1 MENSELSQHIETFLK
16 ELSKNGIG
24 IEEVAQCSGI
34 SIHSLSNWRN
44 GYSKPNHK
52 NLTKLREYALNVWLS
67 NKESLYYKT
76 EYRELREVVHTFYN
90 QIDNILMNM
99 SSTGETEKKILDD
112 HKNNPQAQDMLEK
125 FLDFGALDM
134 YVNLD
139 NQDVTKMSEKIDIN
153 KKIKKKYQK
162 TFIENINNLIEF
174 VDETSQYEVET
185 LCESHFFP
193 DKLVKR
199 QLQEF
204 YDNIPHEEDFDVRY
218 KISSIGEQWIQTNL
232 GISKTQVKNW
242 RIGKDRPS
250 EENLEI
256 LKKLVRRKGKTA
268 FLGYIFL
275 KEDLVNMFLPS
286 LDIEVENKEEEIA
299 LHYTLEYFT
308 NVLFYYCY
316 YNENVKSL
324 INDVQENTIKQT
336 GISIASSFFDE
347 IHSLKVSREVYYDEE
362 ARQNMSDLKE
372 YFDMSHKSVEYVLN
386 KDQQILDRIF
396 IDENIQLL
404 MDYAD
409 ANFDDDKKEALT
421 EVVRKLKKNE
431 GIRPLILVSNVKYRK
446 LYHPN
451 MSNI

>member
-1 MENSELSQHIETFLK
+1 MENRDLSQHIETFLK

-24 IEEVAQCSGI
+24 IEEVAQCSEI

-52 NLTKLREYALNVWLS
+52 NLTKLREYALNVWSS

-76 EYRELREVVHTFYN
+76 EYRELREVVQTFYN
-90 QIDNILMNM
+90 RIDNILMNM

-125 FLDFGALDM
+125 FLDFGAFDM
-134 YVNLD
+134 YVNFD
-139 NQDVTKMSEKIDIN
+139 NQDVAKMSEKVDIN

-174 VDETSQYEVET
+174 IDETSQYEVET
-185 LCESHFFP
+185 LCESHLFP

-199 QLQEF
+199 QVKEF
-204 YDNIPHEEDFDVRY
+204 YNNIPHEEDFDVPY

-286 LDIEVENKEEEIA
+286 LDIEVENKEEDIA

-347 IHSLKVSREVYYDEE
+347 MHSLNVSRKYYYDEE
-362 ARQNMSDLKE
+362 DKQNMPNLKE
-372 YFDMSHKSVEYVLN
+372 YFDMSNKSVDYVLK
-386 KDQQILDRIF
+386 KDQRILDKIF
-396 IDENIQLL
+396 TDENIKLL
-404 MDYAD
+404 LDYAD
-409 ANFDDDKKEALT
+409 TNFDDDKKEALT
-421 EVVRKLKKNE
+421 EVVRKLQKNE
-431 GIRPLILVSNVKYRK
+431 GIRPLVLVTNVKFRK
-446 LYHPN
+446 LYHPI
-451 MSNI
+451 MRNI

>member
-1 MENSELSQHIETFLK
+1 MWS
-16 ELSKNGIG
+16 
-24 IEEVAQCSGI
+24 
-34 SIHSLSNWRN
+34 
-44 GYSKPNHK
+44 
-52 NLTKLREYALNVWLS
+52 S
-67 NKESLYYKT
+67 NKESLYYKA
-76 EYRELREVVHTFYN
+76 EFKELREVIQIFYN
-90 QIDNILMNM
+90 QIDKILMNM

-125 FLDFGALDM
+125 FLDFGTFDM
-134 YVNLD
+134 YLNFD
-139 NQDVTKMSEKIDIN
+139 NQDVTKMSEKVDIN
-153 KKIKKKYQK
+153 KKVKKKYQK

-174 VDETSQYEVET
+174 IDETSQYEVDT
-185 LCESHFFP
+185 LCESHLFP

-199 QLQEF
+199 QVKEF
-204 YDNIPHEEDFDVRY
+204 YNNIPHEEDFDVPY

-275 KEDLVNMFLPS
+275 KEDFVNMFLPS
-286 LDIEVENKEEEIA
+286 LDIEAENEEEEIA
-299 LHYTLEYFT
+299 LHNTLEYFT

-316 YNENVKSL
+316 YNENVKNL

-347 IHSLKVSREVYYDEE
+347 IHSLKVSRKYYYDQEDK
-362 ARQNMSDLKE
+362 QNMPTLKE
-372 YFDMSHKSVEYVLN
+372 YFDMSNKSVDYVLK
-386 KDQQILDRIF
+386 KDQRILDKIF
-396 IDENIQLL
+396 TDENIKLL
-404 MDYAD
+404 LDYAD
-409 ANFDDDKKEALT
+409 TNFDVDKKEALN
-421 EVVRKLKKNE
+421 EVVKKLQKNE
-431 GIRPLILVSNVKYRK
+431 GVRPLILVTDVRFRK

-451 MSNI
+451 NREI